1 MKIVPMKIELQ
12 QYTYYPDE
20 DEMLTAVGMIAGEC
34 YNSSMDNDK
43 CIKRA
48 LNCIKRGHHS
58 PWEHINITLKC
69 TVDRGVSHAL
79 VRHRHCAFQQSSTIY
94 QKFDECEFVDL
105 TAEDNNTSTEEY
117 LNRTDAYEHAENMY
131 HELLKKGEPP
141 SAARDVLP
149 NALAT
154 NLIIT
159 TNIRQWMYMIQRRCG
174 PGDSDNMHMWCK
186 MIRAFFEKL
195 YPQVTAA
202 FDAWYQE
209 HPL

>member
-1 MKIVPMKIELQ
+1 MKLVPMSITPMTPILSEQSALEFIGQ
-12 QYTYYPDE
+12 
-20 DEMLTAVGMIAGEC
+20 VAGEC
-34 YNSSMDNDK
+34 YNSSMDSEACMN
-43 CIKRA
+43 RA

-58 PWEHINITLKC
+58 PFEHFNITLKC

-94 QKFDECEFVDL
+94 QKFDELCTIDGHAPCDDKL
-105 TAEDNNTSTEEY
+105 
-117 LNRTDAYEHAENMY
+117 RAYQHAEIIYNK
-131 HELLKKGEPP
+131 LLNDGYPP
-141 SAARDVLP
+141 SSARDVLP

-174 PGDSDNMHMWCK
+174 PGDSDNMHAWCK
-186 MIRAFFEKL
+186 MVREWFEEH
-195 YPQVTAA
+195 YPHMTFA
-202 FDAWYQE
+202 FDTWYDK

>member
-1 MKIVPMKIELQ
+1 MKLIPMKIEPIGLFFE
-12 QYTYYPDE
+12 YEE
-20 DEMLTAVGMIAGEC
+20 DLLSFIGRIAGEC
-34 YNSSMDNDK
+34 YGSSADKDK
-43 CIKRA
+43 CIQRA

-58 PWEHINITLKC
+58 PFEHANITLKC

-94 QKFDECEFVDL
+94 QKFDELVFIEPNSVEKDML
-105 TAEDNNTSTEEY
+105 KTIESEY
-117 LNRTDAYEHAENMY
+117 LEA
-131 HELLKKGEPP
+131 LKSYKP
-141 SAARDVLP
+141 SEARDVLP

-174 PGDSDNMHMWCK
+174 PGDSDNMHEWCK
-186 MIRAFFEKL
+186 LTRAWFEEH
-195 YPQVTAA
+195 YPQILLA
-202 FDAWYQE
+202 FDTWYKE

>member
-1 MKIVPMKIELQ
+1 MKLVPMKLEPLGLFFA
-12 QYTYYPDE
+12 YEE
-20 DEMLTAVGMIAGEC
+20 DLLSFIGRVAGEC
-34 YNSSMDNDK
+34 YNSSMNKDR
-43 CIKRA
+43 CMQRA

-58 PWEHINITLKC
+58 PFEHANITLKC

-94 QKFDECEFVDL
+94 QKFQEIECIGDSE
-105 TAEDNNTSTEEY
+105 TIPIYKKQAYCESEIAY
-117 LNRTDAYEHAENMY
+117 KQALNDCCS
-131 HELLKKGEPP
+131 P
-141 SAARDVLP
+141 SSARDVLP

-174 PGDSDNMHMWCK
+174 PGDSDNMHAWCK
-186 MIRAFFEKL
+186 MVREWFEEH
-195 YPQVTAA
+195 YPHMTLA
-202 FDAWYQE
+202 FDTWYDK